1 MPFGGVMYVF
11 DAQNAVSL
19 NDTAMCKMRKLNWA
33 HFKSWPV
40 CKCVVFVPGLNEA
53 SFLEGAIEGS
63 SNDSSL
69 MEAEDIQLRAVESD
83 ESL

>member
-1 MPFGGVMYVF
+1 MFYLPSMKIGVCI
-11 DAQNAVSL
+11 A
-19 NDTAMCKMRKLNWA
+19 
-33 HFKSWPV
+33 
-40 CKCVVFVPGLNEA
+40 GLNEA

-69 MEAEDIQLRAVESD
+69 MEADDIQLRAVESD

>member
-1 MPFGGVMYVF
+1 MCVNVGV
-11 DAQNAVSL
+11 
-19 NDTAMCKMRKLNWA
+19 C
-33 HFKSWPV
+33 
-40 CKCVVFVPGLNEA
+40 VPGLNEA